1 MSTNFTKRT
10 LFSGVLI
17 ASSLATMVYAEPP
30 KEGFTVTPSIGL
42 YNADGDR
49 QAGDDNFYSIGIG
62 YQTNSPLAVE
72 AVVLHSDAN
81 KSGQNHNLNQ
91 YRLDAL
97 YALPEFTT
105 IKLTPYVAAG
115 VGVNDIGGTDSSTH
129 LLVNAGGG
137 VQYALNQDV
146 NLRADY
152 RLVKD
157 LKDHYLD
164 SVMSVGVQYSFGL
177 PENK

>member
-1 MSTNFTKRT
+1 MSTFFTKRT

-17 ASSLATMVYAEPP
+17 ASSFTIIAHAEPP
-30 KEGFTVTPSIGL
+30 KEGFTITPSIGF
-42 YNADGDR
+42 YNSDSDKASGSDIS
-49 QAGDDNFYSIGIG
+49 YSIGVG
-62 YQTNSPLAVE
+62 YQTNSPLAIE
-72 AVVLHSDAN
+72 AVLLHSDAD
-81 KSGQNHNLNQ
+81 KSGRDHNLNQ

-105 IKLTPYVAAG
+105 VKLTTYIAAG
-115 VGVNDIGGTDSSTH
+115 VGINDIGGTDSSTS